1 LVGSSGTSRWR
12 RAGRRTPAGEALT
25 EDSFVAAIDRVSDA
39 GRRACSAIEAALGA
53 LDAGREARQSG
64 ATLAQVVDLLMSGG
78 GREVRVGSAKALV
91 DYERAIAAMRAL
103 VVRALVDE
111 EGMSFTDV
119 AARLRISRQAAA
131 GSVQDDPAGHRTA
144 RKWS

>member
-1 LVGSSGTSRWR
+1 M
-12 RAGRRTPAGEALT
+12 T
-25 EDSFVAAIDRVSDA
+25 EDSFVAAIDRVFDA
-39 GRRACSAIEAALGA
+39 GRRACDAIEAALGA

-78 GREVRVGSAKALV
+78 GREVRFGSAKAFV

-131 GSVQDDPAGHRTA
+131 VLYKTTPEDIEPPGNDPDAPR
-144 RKWS
+144 RCNERRFP